1 MKKITKQ
8 EEFWLGEFGDK
19 YINRNSQDSLLSS
32 KISLFSKILF
42 RTYKISSV
50 IEYGANIGFNLLA
63 IQKLIPK
70 IDMASVEINK
80 KACKEL
86 KKIKG
91 NKVYNESVLDFKTKN
106 KYDLT
111 LVMTVLIHINPEKL
125 NNVYHALYNNS
136 KKYICIIEYYNPTPV
151 EVVYRGHKDR
161 LFKRDFAGEML
172 ERYKNL
178 KLVDYGFV
186 YKRDNNFPYDDVNW
200 FLLEKN

>member
-8 EEFWLGEFGDK
+8 EEFWQGDFGDK
-19 YINRNSQDSLLSS
+19 YINRNNNDSLLSS

-42 RTYKISSV
+42 KTYKINSV

-63 IQKLIPK
+63 IKKLIPK

-80 KACKEL
+80 NACKEL

-91 NKVYNESVLDFKTKN
+91 NKVYNQSILDFKTKN

-125 NNVYHALYNNS
+125 NNVYQTLYNNS
-136 KKYICIIEYYNPTPV
+136 KKYVCIIEYYNPTPV
-151 EVVYRGHKDR
+151 EVIYRGHKDK

-172 ERYKNL
+172 DRYKNL

-200 FLLEKN
+200 FLLEKT